1 MIELNTERMH
11 GMGPCNVDNFQIN
24 LLYGLND
31 LCEKFLQKDF
41 RILELGSNDGV
52 STSLFSTFVKE
63 VVCVD
68 INMSTKMVNT
78 LEKYTNII
86 FHRMSF
92 ENFISMDSNNLYDFI
107 YIDGNHDY
115 DSINRDIENFKH
127 KVKKGG
133 YISGHDFNSNTS
145 GVEMAVRN
153 NFSDKEVF
161 IFSDSSWLIK
171 I

>member
-1 MIELNTERMH
+1 
-11 GMGPCNVDNFQIN
+11 
-24 LLYGLND
+24 
-31 LCEKFLQKDF
+31 
-41 RILELGSNDGV
+41 
-52 STSLFSTFVKE
+52 
-63 VVCVD
+63 
-68 INMSTKMVNT
+68 MSTKMVNT
-78 LEKYTNII
+78 IEKYKNII

-92 ENFISMDSNNLYDFI
+92 ENFLSIDSNNLYDFI

-133 YISGHDFNSNTS
+133 YISGHDFNSNTN

-153 NFSDKEVF
+153 NFTDKEVF